1 MKVACSALAFAVLA
15 MAGGG
20 CTTNPATGRSQLDL
34 ISTEEEIA
42 LGAQAAPELITEYG
56 GEVQSEP
63 LKSYVRGIGAR
74 IAALTEADYPDL
86 PWEFYVLDS
95 DVINAFAIPGGKVF
109 ISRGLMS
116 YMNNEAQL
124 AAVLGHEIG
133 HVVAQHVDE
142 RLSRSMVAQL
152 GMEVIGGMSES
163 QIINAGA
170 ALLTQGTLMKF
181 DRNQESESDR
191 LGLKYM
197 VAAGYDPQGMV
208 EMLEI
213 LVATSGGSSP
223 PEFFSTHPNPEGRRE
238 SIAELIRDDFG
249 FAVNNP
255 DYGVYQERWEQSAM
269 PHLPPAGAQTEG
281 DNARGDAGRRR
292 DRRGG

>member
-1 MKVACSALAFAVLA
+1 MKIGTMAFSLGLMALVA
-15 MAGGG
+15 GG

-42 LGAQAAPELITEYG
+42 LGAQAAPEMVKEYG

-63 LKSYVRGIGAR
+63 LKSYVRGVGAR

-86 PWEFYVLDS
+86 PWEFFVLDS

-109 ISRGLMS
+109 VSRGLLS
-116 YMNNEAQL
+116 YMQNEAQL

-142 RLSRSMVAQL
+142 RLSRSMAAQL
-152 GMEVIGGMSES
+152 GMEVIGGMSDS
-163 QIINAGA
+163 QIVNAGA
-170 ALLTQGTLMKF
+170 ALLTQGTLLKF

-197 VAAGYDPQGMV
+197 VAAGYDPEGMV
-208 EMLEI
+208 EMLQI
-213 LVATSGGSSP
+213 LVDTSGGSSP
-223 PEFFSTHPNPEGRRE
+223 PEFFSTHPDPLGRRE
-238 SIAELIRDDFG
+238 SIADLIREDYG

-255 DYGVYQERWEQSAM
+255 DYGSFQQNWQQSAV
-269 PHLPPAGAQTEG
+269 PYLPPAGGEG
-281 DNARGDAGRRR
+281 DARNARSASDRRR
-292 DRRGG
+292 ERRGN

>member
-1 MKVACSALAFAVLA
+1 MKVGTTAVTFTLIALISA
-15 MAGGG
+15 G
-20 CTTNPATGRSQLDL
+20 CVTNPATGRSQLDL

-42 LGAQAAPELITEYG
+42 LGAQAAPDLIKEYG
-56 GEVQSEP
+56 GEVKSEP
-63 LKSYVRGIGAR
+63 LKSYVRGIGGR

-86 PWEFYVLDS
+86 PWEFFVLDS

-116 YMNNEAQL
+116 YMENEAQL

-142 RLSRSMVAQL
+142 RLSRSMAAQI
-152 GMEVIGGMSES
+152 GMEVIGGMSDSEFV
-163 QIINAGA
+163 NAGA
-170 ALLTQGTLMKF
+170 AILTQGTLLKF
-181 DRNQESESDR
+181 DRNQESEADR
-191 LGLKYM
+191 LGLKYI

-223 PEFFSTHPNPEGRRE
+223 PEFFSTHPNPEGRRD
-238 SIAELIRDDFG
+238 SITELIREDYG

-255 DYGVYQERWEQSAM
+255 DYGGYQQSWQENAA
-269 PHLPPAGAQTEG
+269 PHLPPPGGAGDG
-281 DNARGDAGRRR
+281 GNARRASDRRR
-292 DRRGG
+292 ERRGN